1 MAELSRVVTYS
12 QQFDQFRVSSVTVDH
27 LRTTFHFQSWQQLY
41 YRGINSYLE
50 DNLTIT
56 SHTFFF
62 QINSNIFPVG
72 LVTYQVTN
80 IWLDLYF
87 QMRIPSYMKT
97 PNPIKKW
104 LVITLTELPF
114 LYQLVSIVANR
125 AHNL

>member
-72 LVTYQVTN
+72 LVTYKVTN